1 MFGYVRPDV
10 GRLTVNDYGYYRAAY
25 CGVCRE
31 LGRICG
37 PASRLCLSYDVVFL
51 EMLTLRLGGGSPTP
65 VRAAC
70 PVNPFLRRD
79 VIIGTGE
86 SASAAAVCGLLAH
99 FRFADD
105 ARDESGF
112 RRVAASA
119 GKRLSSRW
127 AKRADTICPGHPE
140 EVREKLLLLA
150 DAEEAA
156 ASGGECSLD
165 GLSGLF
171 GDLLGTV
178 CAYPFIGSGGETKS
192 EAAVAFAVGRKV
204 GRWIYVAD
212 ALDDLASDE
221 KKGRFNPVL
230 KLYGRSELTEEEKK
244 TLSCLAAA
252 EAGEA
257 LDDLSLIS
265 EKEGSAPQAGRIIE
279 NVLGYGIPA
288 VTADVLSGGYRK
300 PRRDGL

>member
-10 GRLTVNDYGYYRAAY
+10 GRLTVNDYEYYKAAY

-31 LGRICG
+31 LGRVCG

-51 EMLTLRLGGGSPTP
+51 EMLTLRLGGENPRP

-79 VIIGTGE
+79 MIRGTEE
-86 SASAAAVCGLLAH
+86 SGIAAAVCGLLAH
-99 FRFADD
+99 YRFADD
-105 ARDESGF
+105 ARDENGF

-119 GKRLSSRW
+119 GKRLSARW
-127 AKRADTICPGHPE
+127 PKRAGTVCPGLPE
-140 EVREKLLLLA
+140 EVGEKLGLLA
-150 DAEEAA
+150 EAEEAA
-156 ASGGECSLD
+156 ASGAECSLD

-178 CAYPFIGSGGETKS
+178 CAYPFIGSGEAMKS

-230 KLYGRSELTEEEKK
+230 KLYGRSELTDEEKK

-265 EKEGSAPQAGRIIE
+265 EKEDSGPEPGRIIE
-279 NVLGYGIPA
+279 NILGLGIPA
-288 VTADVLSGGYRK
+288 VTADVLAGRYRK
-300 PRRDGL
+300 PAKDRL